1 MRTITLFFSM
11 LCFLTMYAQDCQIP
25 NGNFEHWK
33 NNDKAVNWAGSNIA
47 AKEGGASAMA
57 GYDFRNT
64 FRVPGKVGYGLQIK
78 NVSIADFLAEKKP
91 ADWARMPEQYK
102 QMIRESAFSGYVFTC
117 EGNCES
123 AIMAQNQ
130 AALMKDLFFPIK
142 PTFGA
147 LCGYYKANFK
157 NGDKAWI
164 NTFVTTKN
172 PEQVAGGVRPGEASA
187 VILKSTSTWTPFKI
201 PIYFFEGLEPSQMFI
216 QLYLVGKGFPNG
228 QPAGMN
234 PVQLAMEF
242 KSSDGSEVFF
252 DELCLCDTPAF
263 VDTSDPAFADFEIP
277 DSTPVDDDDDT
288 SDSDETIYMATTGS
302 DGNSGTENNPFAT
315 LKKALSVAQ
324 AKRLKG
330 SSVTIIV
337 KNGTY
342 RQETIM
348 DLNVTTN
355 LPTLRVQ
362 AENTHEAIFEGSEPI
377 ASGVSFTELG
387 AGIFRASGPLHP
399 EQKPVVDYSDPTTFS
414 DPTKARVPA
423 FIVNGNPFQPTQ
435 MIQQTPN
442 SYVFSPQ
449 MVMVNPSGVSLNG
462 ATVKVSV
469 RDYAL
474 NVGNGGNVIVS
485 GLRVKG
491 YPVFQ
496 YPDAVPDASPGLEGV
511 IVRNCKFQ

>member
-1 MRTITLFFSM
+1 MKRFILLLNVFCVLS
-11 LCFLTMYAQDCQIP
+11 LYAQDCQIP
-25 NGNFEHWK
+25 NGNFEQWK
-33 NNDKAVNWAGSNIA
+33 NNDKAVDWAGSNIA
-47 AKEGGASAMA
+47 GKEGGASAMA

-117 EGNCES
+117 EGNCED
-123 AIMAQNQ
+123 AILAQNQ
-130 AALMKDLFFPIK
+130 AALMKDLFFPIT

-157 NGDKAWI
+157 KGDKAWI
-164 NTFVTTKN
+164 NTFVTTRN

-187 VILKSTSTWTPFKI
+187 VIFKNTATWTPFKI

-228 QPAGMN
+228 QPTGMN

-252 DELCLCDTPAF
+252 DELCLCDSPSY

-277 DSTPVDDDDDT
+277 DSTPADNDDDAT
-288 SDSDETIYMATTGS
+288 NSDETIYIATTGS
-302 DGNSGTENNPFAT
+302 DGNSGTAADPFAT
-315 LKKALSVAQ
+315 LKKALAVAQ
-324 AKRLKG
+324 AKRVKG
-330 SSVTIIV
+330 SSVTIII
-337 KNGTY
+337 KDGIY

-348 DLNVTTN
+348 DLKVTAN
-355 LPTLRVQ
+355 LPTLRIQ
-362 AENTHEAIFEGSEPI
+362 AENAHQAVFEGMESI
-377 ASGVSFTELG
+377 ASNVTFTELG
-387 AGIFRASGPLHP
+387 AGIYRSNGPLHP
-399 EQKPVVDYSDPTTFS
+399 NQKPILDYSDPTTFS

-423 FIVNGNPFQPTQ
+423 LLVNGVQFSPSQ

-442 SYVFSPQ
+442 SYMVSPQ
-449 MVMVNPSGVSLNG
+449 MIMVNPSGTSLNS
-462 ATVKVSV
+462 ASVKVSV

-474 NVGNGGNVIVS
+474 NVGDGGNVIVS
-485 GLRVKG
+485 GLRIKG
-491 YPVFQ
+491 YPVPQ
-496 YPDAVPDASPGLEGV
+496 YSEAVPNATPGLKGV
-511 IVRNCKFQ
+511 VARNCKFE